1 MITIKET
8 AGDTLIGAID
18 GANAEFYTSFPFVPE
33 TVQVFWNGRLK
44 IRDWDDGFVVQS
56 PTKVVLK
63 EAPLPG
69 DSLEIEYQSGTRTG
83 GGADGGCP
91 SAPKITIIQ
100 PGTFT
105 DEDTPGMNS
114 DKLSSKLTAKGNAP
128 PALGSYS
135 DQPGMTVGSVEE
147 D

>member
-8 AGDTLIGAID
+8 AGDTLVGAID
-18 GANAEFYTSFPFVPE
+18 GTNIEFYTSFPFVPE

-44 IRDWDDGFVVQS
+44 VRDWDDGFTIQS

-69 DSLEIEYQSGTRTG
+69 DSLEIEYESGTRTG

-91 SAPKITIIQ
+91 DAPKITIIQ
-100 PGTFT
+100 PGTISG
-105 DEDTPGMNS
+105 EDTPGMIS
-114 DKLSSKLTAKGNAP
+114 EKLSAKLAAPGNTP
-128 PALGSYS
+128 PATASSS
-135 DQPGMTVGSVEE
+135 DRPSLF
-147 D
+147 